1 MEPMTNTATSPAG
14 GTQAAAAARV
24 VGAGVVVLDELS
36 SAERDAWLRLRATN
50 PSLDSPYFH
59 PGFAEAVHASGSEV
73 RVVVG
78 RDGAGDVCALLPCHL
93 DRTLLRPVGWPGSDF
108 QGPILAPGTTF
119 PPLKLL
125 AGGVRA
131 FAFDHLLDSYSE
143 FAPWIDGG
151 RPSPYI
157 DTSGGLAG
165 YLGRASRSGKDNM
178 GQARRRLAKAERTYG
193 PVRFAA
199 DVVDDQALAEVVALK
214 RAQYK
219 ATGASDYFADPA
231 RVDLLTR
238 LLHTRETEFGGVLST
253 LHVGPNL
260 VAAHFGLRADKVLH
274 WWFPVYD
281 PEFAALA
288 PGWLLLRELVEA
300 STALGITR
308 LDLGR
313 GEDEYKRRAKTGET
327 VVNQGMVTRNS
338 ARRALRRTRASLVDA
353 AKSSPL
359 GPGLRRVVRKL
370 RNS

>member
-1 MEPMTNTATSPAG
+1 MTNTTTSGAAG
-14 GTQAAAAARV
+14 RAGSAAPSRV
-24 VGAGVVVLDELS
+24 VSTRIVPLDDLG

-59 PGFAEAVHASGSEV
+59 PGFAEAVHASGAQV

-78 RDGAGDVCALLPCHL
+78 RDTVGDVCALLPCHR
-93 DRTLLRPVGWPGSDF
+93 DRKVLRPVGWPGADF
-108 QGPILAPGTTF
+108 QGPILAPGTTC
-119 PPLKLL
+119 PPLTLL
-125 AGGVRA
+125 SGGVRA
-131 FAFDHLLDSYSE
+131 FAFDHLLDGYAE
-143 FAPWIDGG
+143 FAPWVDGG

-178 GQARRRLAKAERTYG
+178 NQARRRLAKAERTYG

-199 DVVDDQALAEVVALK
+199 DVVDDQALAQVVTLK

-219 ATGASDYFADPA
+219 ATGANDYFADPS

-238 LLHTRETEFGGVLST
+238 LLHTRDAEFGGVLST

-260 VAAHFGLRADKVLH
+260 VAAHFGMRADNVLH

-300 STALGITR
+300 SPAIGITR

-327 VVNQGMVTRNS
+327 TVNHGMVTRNS
-338 ARRALRRTRASLVDA
+338 ARRALRRTRASVVDA
-353 AKSSPL
+353 TKSSPL
-359 GPGLRRVVRKL
+359 GPALRRVVRKL